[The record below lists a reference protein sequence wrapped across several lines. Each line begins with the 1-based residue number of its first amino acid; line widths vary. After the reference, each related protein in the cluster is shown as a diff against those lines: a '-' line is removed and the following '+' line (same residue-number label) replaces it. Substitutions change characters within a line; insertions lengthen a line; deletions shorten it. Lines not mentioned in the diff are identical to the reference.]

1 MNPYGPMEKR
11 VRGNTLMI
19 LAAALALSACTTAGP
34 YVTNISS
41 DGAYGLTVEKCSVH
55 MNAFMGTVSTGDCTS
70 QNIKLQ
76 TPAR

>member
-1 MNPYGPMEKR
+1 MNR
-11 VRGNTLMI
+11 NTLL
-19 LAAALALSACTTAGP
+19 LAATSLALCACTTAGP

-41 DGAYGLTVEKCSVH
+41 DGNYGLTVEKCSVH

-76 TPAR
+76 SPAR